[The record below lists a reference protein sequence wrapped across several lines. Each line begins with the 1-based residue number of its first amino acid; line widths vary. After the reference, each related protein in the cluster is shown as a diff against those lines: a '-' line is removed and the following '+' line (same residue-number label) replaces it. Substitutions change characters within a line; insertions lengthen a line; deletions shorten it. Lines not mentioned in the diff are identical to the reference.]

1 VAGNWGELDQDDMA
15 ENDRPAERGLR
26 ILSAYHLKDG
36 TKIWVVTE
44 ADRSSTCD
52 LMPEEY

>member
-1 VAGNWGELDQDDMA
+1 MAGNWGELDQDDMA